1 MENVEFKLEYAPDL
15 RCQQKNQVVPVC
27 QKCETCVLAWKIF
40 STKEWF
46 WRISGKSR
54 QQFLVRILKQLK
66 SLDLL
71 YYFQRLLSTSLAKDF
86 TYFRS
91 RAIIN
96 QQGDH
101 NGTCSGIK
109 RVDEKKKD
117 MMLDTLR
124 WFANSSHR
132 MKVNYILLLLQMCDC
147 QLLFLA
153 ASVVHILFLREQRI
167 SGASLEEV
175 SEVSLFPES
184 LKEAFYNYE
193 IPYSR
198 PHAYSFSRVSGSPG
212 LLDVKHQEDY
222 HTGDGRLHPDL
233 LPLPGEMFSKRIDVT
248 TEDKHIPYYASYRQQ
263 LPEISKEKD
272 FIRCLPVHIS
282 KYILGL
288 LDKKTLN
295 KCLLVS
301 RHWALLAEQVRKDHS
316 THQYVEN
323 EIALLQETYSKG
335 IYPNYAGRPMIPV
348 PKIEE
353 EEKSTSHSKAS
364 KWKVKPK
371 AEYSIWA
378 AYQGQETVMVQM
390 EERNVFCGNH
400 TTHILCDTWDNTRVI
415 HYCGGKY
422 VVESA
427 HRKIELKDINQRKL
441 MPVFFRGHTGSIRA
455 LILCEKESLVV
466 SGSYDLTIRCWN
478 IDSGLCTKIF
488 IGHNGTITCLDLH
501 EKKLVSGSRDCQV
514 KVWDMNSGKCLK
526 TFKHKDPIWTVKM
539 SSTHIVSGCERGLVK
554 VWHIVSATLVK
565 ILKGHEGPVKCLC
578 FDEWHLL
585 TGSNDGFVIGWSMVG
600 KYERCLMAFKHPREV
615 LCVAFLY
622 LRVISGCA
630 DGKIRIFNF
639 LTGTCLKV
647 MKANCRGDPV
657 LSFFIEGNRMVINT
671 EGNIVMFQF
680 EEIKWQ
686 YHTDKNKAFVK
697 KPKEKEKEDIVS
709 SSKDHRTSHPKTF
722 HETEAKHHGDTFQI
736 QQPTTTDTSEVG
748 HQRLKKQGLQLP
760 LSPDQLL
767 LTVSSLQQAH
777 IENNADH
784 LQIPK
789 INVRDAWGPAVL
801 QQETS
806 SNFLD
811 VKGMS
816 LLPGV
821 AEQAAQIKKLKS
833 ASMAPGLR
841 RTSTPYEI
849 QKLKPNLKKSLHNSK
864 VCTHIPQPVIV
875 RPKSCGTFKDGEE
888 KSQAKQFSF
897 VDGQVQKIG
906 NLTSTQII
914 KPNRMVIRNTGE
926 VSYPRMKPASYT
938 VTANPYRINTGFM
951 LLTVKQKKEYNEAK
965 MMEYQNMKSTGIA
978 NPDKASKV
986 AWLRK
991 IKSLSIDDF
1000 MKKGK
1005 TAAPEFGHNT
1015 FI

>member
-1 MENVEFKLEYAPDL
+1 MEFKLEHAPEL

-46 WRISGKSR
+46 WRISGKFR

-91 RAIIN
+91 RSIIN
-96 QQGDH
+96 QQVDH

-109 RVDEKKKD
+109 RMDEKMKD

-124 WFANSSHR
+124 WFASSSHR
-132 MKVNYILLLLQMCDC
+132 MKVNYTLLLLQMCDC

-153 ASVVHILFLREQRI
+153 ASVVQILFLREQRI
-167 SGASLEEV
+167 SGVPLEEY
-175 SEVSLFPES
+175 SEVSFFPES
-184 LKEAFYNYE
+184 LKEAIYIYE
-193 IPYSR
+193 IPHSR
-198 PHAYSFSRVSGSPG
+198 PNAFSFSRGSGSPG
-212 LLDVKHQEDY
+212 LLDVKHQEED
-222 HTGDGRLHPDL
+222 TNIGDGRSHPDS
-233 LPLPGEMFSKRIDVT
+233 LPVPGEMFSKRIDVS
-248 TEDKHIPYYASYRQQ
+248 TEDKHLPSYTSYRQQ

-295 KCLLVS
+295 KCLSVS

-323 EIALLQETYSKG
+323 EITLLQETYSKG
-335 IYPNYAGRPMIPV
+335 IYPNYAGRPMIPI

-364 KWKVKPK
+364 KWKVKAK

-390 EERNVFCGNH
+390 EERNVYCGNH
-400 TTHILCDTWDNTRVI
+400 LTYILSDTWDNTRVI

-427 HRKIELKDINQRKL
+427 HRKIQLMDINQRKL
-441 MPVFFRGHTGSIRA
+441 MPFFFRGHTGSIRA

-478 IDSGLCTKIF
+478 IESGICTKIF

-501 EKKLVSGSRDCQV
+501 EKRLVSGSKDCQV
-514 KVWDMNSGKCLK
+514 KVWDMHTGKCLK
-526 TFKHKDPIWTVKM
+526 TFKHKDPICTVKM
-539 SSTHIVSGCERGLVK
+539 NSTHIVSGCERGLVK

-565 ILKGHEGPVKCLC
+565 TLKGHEGPVKCLC

-647 MKANCRGDPV
+647 MKTNSRA
-657 LSFFIEGNRMVINT
+657 E
-671 EGNIVMFQF
+671 
-680 EEIKWQ
+680 
-686 YHTDKNKAFVK
+686 
-697 KPKEKEKEDIVS
+697 
-709 SSKDHRTSHPKTF
+709 
-722 HETEAKHHGDTFQI
+722 TFQI
-736 QQPTTTDTSEVG
+736 QQPATTETSEVG

-811 VKGMS
+811 IKGMS

-833 ASMAPGLR
+833 ASIAPGLK
-841 RTSTPYEI
+841 RTSIPYEI
-849 QKLKPNLKKSLHNSK
+849 QKLQPNLKKSLHNSK

-875 RPKSCGTFKDGEE
+875 RPKSCGTFKEGEE
-888 KSQAKQFSF
+888 KSQAKKFSF

-926 VSYPRMKPASYT
+926 TSYPRMKPASYT

-951 LLTVKQKKEYNEAK
+951 LLTMKQKKEYSEAK
-965 MMEYQNMKSTGIA
+965 MMEYQNVKSAGLA